1 MRCPYQHNAEKVA
14 ICPRFMN
21 DECTSNPCLLSHQPT
36 PERVPVCVHFSNG
49 ARCKRGTSCK
59 YPHVKLSRKEGVC
72 RDFAIL
78 GYCGRGLDCER
89 QHIRECPDFATS
101 GTCPNPRCKLP
112 HVIRAKHTTGDSIA
126 SGTSIPQRD
135 KLVETEEFIPL
146 TFDES
151 SEDELSGLDVSED
164 EPMDSEHGD
173 DHVATSP

>member
-49 ARCKRGTSCK
+49 A
-59 YPHVKLSRKEGVC
+59 
-72 RDFAIL
+72 
-78 GYCGRGLDCER
+78 
-89 QHIRECPDFATS
+89 
-101 GTCPNPRCKLP
+101 RCKLP

>member
-1 MRCPYQHNAEKVA
+1 MHQQSLLAFSSTHSRTCACLCP
-14 ICPRFMN
+14 
-21 DECTSNPCLLSHQPT
+21 LL
-36 PERVPVCVHFSNG
+36 
-49 ARCKRGTSCK
+49 KRGSLQERYFLQVSSCQTQSQGGRLPRLCHLGVLRAWFGLRK
-59 YPHVKLSRKEGVC
+59 ATHSRMSRLC
-72 RDFAIL
+72 N
-78 GYCGRGLDCER
+78 
-89 QHIRECPDFATS
+89 